1 MPIRLG
7 HHPQTLQTEPHT
19 RHDEHVLEDRQNDE
33 ILCTPHISL
42 DHDFPL
48 SSLTSTN
55 ASLQCLIFE
64 LKQKIKKLNNKSHKI
79 KHLGIDRTL
88 KTDKKVKFRTG
99 LPNKKN
105 LDFLC
110 KTLEPKLKKNNLLE
124 RTEQA
129 LSEM

>member
-1 MPIRLG
+1 M
-7 HHPQTLQTEPHT
+7 HPL
-19 RHDEHVLEDRQNDE
+19 RVLV
-33 ILCTPHISL
+33 
-42 DHDFPL
+42 
-48 SSLTSTN
+48 
-55 ASLQCLIFE
+55 FE
-64 LKQKIKKLNNKSHKI
+64 LKQKIKNSTISPTKI

-124 RTEQA
+124 RTEQG